1 MLTRRLSRIFRHDG
15 RAFIVAIDHGMT
27 EGPLKGLESPA
38 AVLADIVAG
47 GADAVLAGY
56 GIAIRFEQA
65 LAPVGLILRIDGGG
79 TSIGNLTPAGS
90 FYSVADALRV
100 GADAVAVSAFPGT
113 PQEEMSLRSLAATI
127 TDAHRWGMPVLGEMQ
142 PGGFD
147 AGPEFHTAE
156 KVAITARVAAE
167 LGADWLKLPYAEG
180 YRRVVQA
187 SFVPVVVLGGVKSND
202 SRVLFTTIHDAIQAG
217 AAGVAM
223 GRNIFQAD
231 NPAAMTRAVAAI
243 IHEGASVEEA
253 MSVLH
258 QVPN

>member
-1 MLTRRLSRIFRHDG
+1 
-15 RAFIVAIDHGMT
+15 
-27 EGPLKGLESPA
+27 
-38 AVLADIVAG
+38 VAG

-79 TSIGNLTPAGS
+79 TSIGNLAPAGS

-187 SFVPVVVLGGVKSND
+187 SFVPVVMLGGVKSND
-202 SRVLFTTIHDAIQAG
+202 PRVLFTTIHDAIQAG

-223 GRNIFQAD
+223 GRNIFQAE

-258 QVPN
+258 QAPN